1 MLRTSGAFD
10 LIIIPIKNA
19 IAASGM
25 DTQWAEGLPVALL
38 RPFSAG
44 GARGFM
50 IDAMRTYGADSFVG
64 KLVSVLQGSSETTF
78 YVVALYF
85 GSVSVKDTRYAIP
98 VMLLAD
104 LAGVLFSIFICYYLF
119 A

>member
-1 MLRTSGAFD
+1 
-10 LIIIPIKNA
+10 
-19 IAASGM
+19 M
-25 DTQWAEGLPVALL
+25 DTQWAEGLPTALL

-50 IDAMRTYGADSFVG
+50 IDAMRTYGPDSFIG
-64 KLVSVLQGSSETTF
+64 KMVCVLQGSSETTF

-85 GSVSVKDTRYAIP
+85 GSVSIKDTRYSIP
-98 VMLLAD
+98 IMLLAD
-104 LAGVLFSIFICYYLF
+104 LAGVVFSIAFCYYLW

>member
-1 MLRTSGAFD
+1 
-10 LIIIPIKNA
+10 
-19 IAASGM
+19 
-25 DTQWAEGLPVALL
+25 
-38 RPFSAG
+38 
-44 GARGFM
+44 
-50 IDAMRTYGADSFVG
+50 MRTFGPDSFIG

-104 LAGVLFSIFICYYLF
+104 LAGVIFSIAICYLLW

>member
-1 MLRTSGAFD
+1 
-10 LIIIPIKNA
+10 
-19 IAASGM
+19 
-25 DTQWAEGLPVALL
+25 
-38 RPFSAG
+38 
-44 GARGFM
+44 
-50 IDAMRTYGADSFVG
+50 MRTFGPDSFIG

-104 LAGVLFSIFICYYLF
+104 LAGVIFSIVICYLLW